1 MSGADERTFVIVGA
15 SLAGAKAAETLR
27 AEGFAGR
34 VVLVG
39 EETEL
44 PYERPPLSKGYLL
57 GKEPPEKAFVH
68 DEAWYAVQR
77 VELLL
82 GRRVTLLDA
91 AAHTVTLDGVEHLR
105 YDKLLLA
112 TGSRVRTLPV
122 PGIERAGVHYLRTM
136 DESESLLEAM
146 RGLAAAGGGRVVVVG
161 AGWIGLETAAAAR
174 EHGLAAAVVEVD
186 RLPLR
191 RVLGDE
197 VAAVFRDLHVAH
209 GVEFHFDREV
219 RQVGGTDGRVGSVVL
234 GDGTELAADLVIVA
248 IGIRPAVELA
258 EAAGLPVSDGVDTDA
273 GLRTSDPDVYACGD
287 VACFHHPMLGKRIRV
302 EHWSNALNGG
312 PAAARAMLG
321 QQVEYARVPYF
332 FTDQYDLGM
341 EYAGYVEPGGYDRV
355 VFRGD
360 PSIVDGKAPEFVAF
374 WVAGGRV
381 LAGMNVNVWDVQDD
395 IQELVRA
402 GHAGRPVDLGRLA
415 DPGVPLGDVLASS
428 GQQRG

>member
-1 MSGADERTFVIVGA
+1 MSADEQTFVIVGA

-57 GKEPPEKAFVH
+57 GKEPAEKAFVH
-68 DEAWYAVQR
+68 DEKWYADNQVT
-77 VELLL
+77 LLL
-82 GRRVTLLDA
+82 GRRATLLDP

-136 DESESLLEAM
+136 DESESLLAAL

-174 EHGLAAAVVEVD
+174 EHGASVAVVEMEH
-186 RLPLR
+186 LPLH

-197 VAAVFRDLHVAH
+197 VAVAFRDLHLAH
-209 GVEFHFDREV
+209 GVDFHFDRLV
-219 RQVGGTDGRVGSVVL
+219 REIGGDPGGPVGAVVL
-234 GDGTELAADLVIVA
+234 DDGTELAADLVIVGV
-248 IGIRPAVELA
+248 GIRPAVELA
-258 EAAGLPVSDGVDTDA
+258 ESAGLAVSDGVDTDA

-321 QQVEYARVPYF
+321 QQVEYERVPYF

-360 PSIVDGKAPEFVAF
+360 PSTADGKAPEFLAF
-374 WVAGGRV
+374 WVSGGRV
-381 LAGMNVNVWDVQDD
+381 LAGMNVNVWDVQEE
-395 IQELVRA
+395 IQALVRA
-402 GHAGRPVDLGRLA
+402 GHSGRSVDLAALA
-415 DPGVPLGDVLASS
+415 DPAVPLGDLSA
-428 GQQRG
+428 